1 MLAIQIENIR
11 KDTHSMQKQSTTVKN
26 KFQSP
31 ISIVLLVGLFFLLL
45 LYPFSSGEAQTSE
58 WIPAWVDL
66 SDSGFI
72 HVIGLDAKA
81 ATKVGSPTSAEPP
94 KPEKPISTGV
104 LAAFSQFFS
113 SFARS
118 INTPSGESA
127 GWETIFSDD
136 FEGTFPGEWDV
147 FDNDGA
153 TNGTYFWAKK
163 DCNPNAGSYSAWAVG
178 GGAEGSALTCGSD
191 YPDGANSAM
200 IYGPFSLA
208 DATDAEFRFML
219 WLNSELTYDILFAGA
234 SINGTNFHGG
244 ATSGTMDWT
253 ERIFDLTAVPTLG
266 DLTGEAQVWV
276 IFAFQSDSDIHKSE
290 GAYVDDIEVRK
301 YVDGGPTATPK
312 TPTATPKTPTATPKT
327 PTATPKTPTATQT
340 SVPGDS
346 EVYLPL
352 ALKEHSTGPTP
363 TPTITPIPS
372 TTPTPTATVESTQ
385 TCEQHDFGTPGTNW
399 YIYSGGKSW
408 DFSAQNTMTI
418 ETVEVRSNLA
428 TLRGITFHISVK
440 VNGNTITSRDQYV
453 NNSTFVFY
461 DHSDNITYDL
471 NANDEITYFISAT
484 AGSGEASIAW
494 DNYVKLCGR

>member
-11 KDTHSMQKQSTTVKN
+11 KDNPSMQKQSTTVKN

-72 HVIGLDAKA
+72 HVIGLDANV
-81 ATKVGSPTSAEPP
+81 ATQVESPISAESP
-94 KPEKPISTGV
+94 KPEKPISKGL

-118 INTPSGESA
+118 INTPSRETA
-127 GWETIFSDD
+127 GWETIISED

-147 FDNDGA
+147 FDNDDE

-178 GGAEGSALTCGSD
+178 GGTDGSALTCGSD
-191 YPDGANSAM
+191 YPDNARSWM

-208 DATDAEFRFML
+208 DATDAEFRFMY
-219 WLNSELTYDILFAGA
+219 WLNSEPSNDVLFAGA
-234 SINGTNFHGG
+234 SDNGTDFYGG
-244 ATSGTMDWT
+244 FTSGTTDWT
-253 ERIFDLTAVPTLG
+253 EHIFDLTAVPTLG

-276 IFAFQSDSDIHKSE
+276 VLAFQSNTDTHTSE

-301 YVDGGPTATPK
+301 YVADEPTATPTVTPTPTP
-312 TPTATPKTPTATPKT
+312 TPTATKTPV
-327 PTATPKTPTATQT
+327 
-340 SVPGDS
+340 SGDTD
-346 EVYLPL
+346 VFLPL
-352 ALKEHSTGPTP
+352 TLNEPYTGPTP
-363 TPTITPIPS
+363 TITLSPTITPTP
-372 TTPTPTATVESTQ
+372 TKTPTPTATVESTQ

>member
-1 MLAIQIENIR
+1 MKI
-11 KDTHSMQKQSTTVKN
+11 

-31 ISIVLLVGLFFLLL
+31 ISIILLVGFFFLLL

-58 WIPAWVDL
+58 WTPAWVDF

-72 HVIGLDAKA
+72 HVIGLDANA
-81 ATKVGSPTSAEPP
+81 AAQVESPISAESP
-94 KPEKPISTGV
+94 KPEKPISTGL

-118 INTPSGESA
+118 INTPSGETA

-136 FEGTFPGEWDV
+136 FEGAFPGEWDV
-147 FDNDGA
+147 VDNDGS

-163 DCNPNAGSYSAWAVG
+163 DCNPNTGSYSAWAVG
-178 GGAEGSALTCGSD
+178 GGAEGSVLACGSD
-191 YPDGANSAM
+191 YPDNARSWM
-200 IYGPFSLA
+200 VYGPFSLA
-208 DATDAEFRFML
+208 DATDAEFRFMY
-219 WLNSELTYDILFAGA
+219 WLNSEPSNDVLFVGA
-234 SINGTNFHGG
+234 SIDGINFSGLF
-244 ATSGTMDWT
+244 TSGTTDWSGH
-253 ERIFDLTAVPTLG
+253 IFDLTAVPTLG

-276 IFAFQSDSDIHKSE
+276 VFAFQSNQVTHTSE

-301 YVDGGPTATPK
+301 YVEDGPTATPK

-327 PTATPKTPTATQT
+327 PTATKTL
-340 SVPGDS
+340 VPGDS

-352 ALKEHSTGPTP
+352 ALKEPYTGPTP
-363 TPTITPIPS
+363 TPTSTLHPTITPTP
-372 TTPTPTATVESTQ
+372 TKTPTPTATVESTQ

>member
-1 MLAIQIENIR
+1 V
-11 KDTHSMQKQSTTVKN
+11 D
-26 KFQSP
+26 SP
-31 ISIVLLVGLFFLLL
+31 IS
-45 LYPFSSGEAQTSE
+45 
-58 WIPAWVDL
+58 
-66 SDSGFI
+66 
-72 HVIGLDAKA
+72 
-81 ATKVGSPTSAEPP
+81 AESP
-94 KPEKPISTGV
+94 KPEKPISTGL

-127 GWETIFSDD
+127 GWQTIFSDD

-147 FDNDGA
+147 FDNDGP
-153 TNGTYFWAKK
+153 TNGTYYWAKK

-178 GGAEGSALTCGSD
+178 GGAQGSALACGSD
-191 YPDGANSAM
+191 YPDGANSGM

-208 DATDAEFRFML
+208 DATDAEFRFMY
-219 WLNSELTYDILFAGA
+219 WLNSEQPNDILFVGA
-234 SINGTNFHGG
+234 SINGTSFSTLY
-244 ATSGTMDWT
+244 TSGTTIDWSGL
-253 ERIFDLTAVPTLG
+253 IFDLTAVPTLG

-276 IFAFQSDSDIHKSE
+276 VFGFQSDQDTHYSE

-301 YVDGGPTATPK
+301 YVEGGPTATPK
-312 TPTATPKTPTATPKT
+312 TPTATPKTPTATKT
-327 PTATPKTPTATQT
+327 P
-340 SVPGDS
+340 VPGDS

-352 ALKEHSTGPTP
+352 ALKEPSTGPTP
-363 TPTITPIPS
+363 TPTITPTPS

>member
-1 MLAIQIENIR
+1 
-11 KDTHSMQKQSTTVKN
+11 
-26 KFQSP
+26 
-31 ISIVLLVGLFFLLL
+31 
-45 LYPFSSGEAQTSE
+45 
-58 WIPAWVDL
+58 
-66 SDSGFI
+66 
-72 HVIGLDAKA
+72 
-81 ATKVGSPTSAEPP
+81 
-94 KPEKPISTGV
+94 
-104 LAAFSQFFS
+104 
-113 SFARS
+113 
-118 INTPSGESA
+118 
-127 GWETIFSDD
+127 
-136 FEGTFPGEWDV
+136 
-147 FDNDGA
+147 
-153 TNGTYFWAKK
+153 
-163 DCNPNAGSYSAWAVG
+163 
-178 GGAEGSALTCGSD
+178 
-191 YPDGANSAM
+191 M

-208 DATDAEFRFML
+208 DATDAEFRFMI
-219 WLNSELTYDILFAGA
+219 WLNSEPSNDTLFVGA
-234 SINGTNFHGG
+234 STNGTNFSGG
-244 ATSGTMDWT
+244 SASGTIDWSGY
-253 ERIFDLTAVPTLG
+253 IFDLT
-266 DLTGEAQVWV
+266 DFTGEAQVWI
-276 IFAFQSDSDIHKSE
+276 IFAFESDSAIHKPE

-301 YVDGGPTATPK
+301 YVEGGPTATPK

-327 PTATPKTPTATQT
+327 PTATKTP
-340 SVPGDS
+340 VPGDS

-352 ALKEHSTGPTP
+352 ALKEPSTGPTP

-372 TTPTPTATVESTQ
+372 KTPTPTATVESTQ